1 MMPFVAVL
9 TVYDETPT
17 GRRSGSLVLPDVPTH
32 ITARELIRLRVR
44 EEVARYNAA
53 LGPVF
58 RGLVRPGEAE
68 IVREGYRLRE
78 PRRLDW
84 ERQADAACAAFR
96 RNGFVLL
103 VGQRQV
109 EELDEVLDLADG
121 AEAAFVKLV
130 ALVGG

>member
-1 MMPFVAVL
+1 MMPFVAAL

-17 GRRSGSLVLPDVPTH
+17 GRRSDSLVLPDVPTH

-44 EEVARYNAA
+44 EEVARYNAS

-58 RGLVRPGEAE
+58 QGLVQPGEAE
-68 IVREGYRLRE
+68 IVRGGYRLRE

-84 ERQADAACAAFR
+84 ERQADAACTAFA

-109 EELDEVLDLADG
+109 EEPDEVLDLADG
-121 AEAAFVKLV
+121 AEVAFVKLV